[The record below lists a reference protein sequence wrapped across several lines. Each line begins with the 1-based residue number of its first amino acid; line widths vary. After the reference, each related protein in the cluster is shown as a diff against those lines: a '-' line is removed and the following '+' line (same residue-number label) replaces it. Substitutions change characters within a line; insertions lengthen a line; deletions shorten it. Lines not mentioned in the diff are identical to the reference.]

1 MTSSDRLISSKS
13 NKHNDT
19 FPGLVLGR
27 FGENSELFRKTSEG
41 TQTHILIERQT
52 SRYTHIHTHTH
63 INTLTYT
70 HPPARTLT
78 AGLFTE

>member
-1 MTSSDRLISSKS
+1 MTSSDRLISLKL

-52 SRYTHIHTHTH
+52 SRHTHKHTY

-70 HPPARTLT
+70 HPPARTLVP
-78 AGLFTE
+78 GLFTE